1 MFVRQSTHDK
11 LVSQYHALRHAYQK
25 LHASKNA
32 LMKEWNALVKQINAK
47 GGDEFLE
54 HGVLRPR
61 LPAQFTAQELKELV
75 QLCHPDKHGGKE
87 SAQRLTA
94 KLNALREAQS

>member
-1 MFVRQSTHDK
+1 MIEK
-11 LVSQYHALRHAYQK
+11 
-25 LHASKNA
+25 
-32 LMKEWNALVKQINAK
+32 INDK
-47 GGDEFLE
+47 GGEQFLE